1 MSDIHYWSV
10 RGIFPDDF
18 TMKSTIGYAG
28 NTTSSFEFDL
38 LQEGDDSLT
47 MMWRP
52 TPDVD
57 WVEYPHQQKLDF
69 GPSGFFR
76 LDPML
81 PGDYAYANADF
92 PVSTTEIVDEAT
104 VVVYPN
110 PSADIVYL
118 EGKVK
123 EAGELNLILTDL
135 TGKQILAKAVTVQG
149 DYFKENVNVQSLP
162 VGIYQ
167 LQIAN
172 EVGELILT
180 EKITVTK

>member
-1 MSDIHYWSV
+1 MSDIHYWSL
-10 RGIFPDDF
+10 RGIFPDGF
-18 TMKSTIGYAG
+18 EMKSTIGYAG
-28 NTTSSFEFDL
+28 NSENSFEFDL

-69 GPSGFFR
+69 GNAGFFR
-76 LDPML
+76 LNPML

-92 PVSTTEIVDEAT
+92 PVSTTEILEEAT
-104 VVVYPN
+104 IVVYPN
-110 PSADIVYL
+110 PSTDIVYL
-118 EGKVK
+118 KGKIK

-135 TGKQILAKAVTVQG
+135 TGKQILSKTVTAQG
-149 DYFKENVNVQSLP
+149 NYFIESMDVKSLP
-162 VGIYQ
+162 FGIYQ

-172 EVGELILT
+172 AVGELILT
-180 EKITVTK
+180 EKITISK